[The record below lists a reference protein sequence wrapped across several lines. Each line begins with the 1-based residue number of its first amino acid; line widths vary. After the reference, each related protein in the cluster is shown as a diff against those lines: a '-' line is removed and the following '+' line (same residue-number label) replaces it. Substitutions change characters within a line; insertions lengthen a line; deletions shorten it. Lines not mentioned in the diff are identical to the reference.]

1 MTQGMVK
8 TLQIGLSAAELL
20 RAVPMEKVQRLGG
33 GRFRA
38 CFNRSKGP
46 KIESV
51 RTVKGVLGRKSFSG
65 GWSPSRAQFVLRPGS
80 HGWCMAVLS
89 WWVALS
95 G

>member
-1 MTQGMVK
+1 M
-8 TLQIGLSAAELL
+8 IRGL
-20 RAVPMEKVQRLGG
+20 
-33 GRFRA
+33 
-38 CFNRSKGP
+38 

-51 RTVKGVLGRKSFSG
+51 RAER
-65 GWSPSRAQFVLRPGS
+65 RAQEESREQRPESGRGVGDSVSSLPGS